1 MLNSKQ
7 RAYLRGCANKEEP
20 IFQIGKGGVTSPMV
34 KSISDALEARELIK
48 ISVLENAGV
57 TAREAADSVAG
68 QTGSDVVGVIGR
80 KIILFRESSK
90 NENRK
95 LSLEIRGL
103 HGKSSI
109 K

>member
-20 IFQIGKGGVTSPMV
+20 IFQVGKGGVGDPMV

-48 ISVLENAGV
+48 ISVLEIAGV
-57 TAREAADSVAG
+57 TAREAADTISG
-68 QTGSDVVGVIGR
+68 MTGADVVGVIGR
-80 KIILFRESSK
+80 RVILFRESSK
-90 NENRK
+90 KENRK

-103 HGKSSI
+103 HGKSRTQ
-109 K
+109 